1 MSCRSLNELY
11 IFNYTR
17 VSHILQR
24 SPFTLY
30 PLPFNLYSSP
40 FRTLLE
46 MTTTTSLKPELSGVL
61 VIDKPA
67 GITSHDV
74 VARVRKIL
82 HQRQVGHFGTL
93 DPFAT
98 GVLPVSVGKAT
109 RFAQFYLK
117 SRKAYEGTIHF
128 GFSTDTYDATGEAIS
143 EKIDAAP
150 ESSVLED
157 YFRQFT
163 GRLLQ
168 TPPSYS
174 AKRVGGVRAYELA
187 RRHKPVNLA
196 PVEVEIYA
204 LELLGLLGAQV
215 RFAVECSGG
224 TYVRS
229 LAHDLGQKMGCGA
242 HLASLRRTAVAEFKL
257 ARAVTLE
264 RLLEAAAQESLE
276 SCLVRMEALLPDCP
290 ELVVRGREE
299 TSVRHGHAFE
309 LAQALRPG
317 RGGPPGL
324 APAAH
329 LLKIL
334 GPERRLI
341 AVAKHVSGA
350 IYHPNL
356 VLV

>member
-1 MSCRSLNELY
+1 
-11 IFNYTR
+11 
-17 VSHILQR
+17 
-24 SPFTLY
+24 
-30 PLPFNLYSSP
+30 
-40 FRTLLE
+40 
-46 MTTTTSLKPELSGVL
+46 MTAIAAPQPEISGVL
-61 VIDKPA
+61 IIDKPA

-117 SRKAYEGTIHF
+117 SRKAYEGAIRF
-128 GFSTDTYDATGEAIS
+128 GFATDTYDATGEPTTEAVPVAL
-143 EKIDAAP
+143 EAT
-150 ESSVLED
+150 VLEGHLP
-157 YFRQFT
+157 QFT

-168 TPPSYS
+168 TPPPYS

-187 RRHKPVNLA
+187 RQHKPVNLT

-204 LELLGLLGAQV
+204 LELLGLEGEQV

-229 LAHDLGQKMGCGA
+229 LAHDLGQKLGCGA
-242 HLASLRRTAVAEFKL
+242 HLAGLRRTSVAEFAL
-257 ARAVTLE
+257 PRAVTLE
-264 RLLEAAAQESLE
+264 RLQEAVQQGNLD
-276 SCLVRMEALLPDCP
+276 SCIVRLEALLPDCP
-290 ELVVRGREE
+290 ELLVRGREE
-299 TSVRHGHAFE
+299 ASVRHGQTFE

-317 RGGPPGL
+317 RGEAPGH
-324 APAAH
+324 APAVN

-334 GPERRLI
+334 GSERRLI
-341 AVAKHVSGA
+341 AVARHVSGA
-350 IYHPNL
+350 IYHPHL